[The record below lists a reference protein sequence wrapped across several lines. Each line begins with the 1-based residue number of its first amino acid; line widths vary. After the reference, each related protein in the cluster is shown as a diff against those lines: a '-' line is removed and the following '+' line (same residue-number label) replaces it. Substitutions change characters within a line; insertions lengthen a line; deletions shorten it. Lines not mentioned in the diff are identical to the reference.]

1 MVVTVISAL
10 QSFGRRR
17 AVRVLACSVSL
28 VATFSVAS
36 TGIGTAP
43 ALATTPTCTAANTYV
58 WAPYAGGGTAGTI
71 YYVLEFSN
79 VGTTTCALSGF
90 ARVWGVT
97 TAGALVGRP
106 ASHEGAAAAV
116 TLAPDQTAHA
126 ILGVVDTGA
135 LCGTHGVRAAGLR
148 VVPPGQILP
157 PSPGERDE
165 VENFPL
171 EVCSNESSMH
181 VDPIRAG
188 TGIPLHTTS

>member
-1 MVVTVISAL
+1 MINAL

-17 AVRVLACSVSL
+17 ATRLLAASAIL
-28 VATFSVAS
+28 GATFSVAS
-36 TGIGTAP
+36 MGIGSTP
-43 ALATTPTCTAANTYV
+43 ALAVTPACTAANTYV
-58 WAPYAGGGTAGTI
+58 WAPYVASGTAGTF

-79 VGTTTCALSGF
+79 VGHSTCTLRGF

-97 TAGALVGRP
+97 SAGALVGKP
-106 ASHEGAAAAV
+106 ASHAGTATTV

-157 PSPGERDE
+157 TSPGERDE
-165 VENFPL
+165 VESFPL

-181 VDPIRAG
+181 VEPIRAG
-188 TGIPLHTTS
+188 TGIPLYTTS